1 MNEPDNRPKPVRL
14 PFIPNLAV
22 SYGRPSAPPPTI
34 SFVGD
39 YASWADAEKVS
50 VGYSSPSI
58 LEKVRG
64 SALKVKRGEAVFE
77 RDSVAFN
84 QPHYRWPVTTCLLMI
99 ALRNRGHLH
108 VADFGG
114 SLGSTYSQH
123 KAIFGEV
130 PALIWS
136 VIEQPHYVA
145 CGNDEFS
152 DEVIQFFET
161 FEGAANRAK
170 IDVVLFSSSL
180 QYVSDPYNVIRVVA
194 ERRVANILIDR
205 FALTDRATDLIQ
217 VQYVREPIY
226 NASYPTRNFA
236 RKPFL
241 EFMSSIGYSMRLSFR
256 GEDGPNYAGF
266 FWSLRT

>member
-1 MNEPDNRPKPVRL
+1 MNEPDNRTKPGPL
-14 PFIPNLAV
+14 PFAPNIAI

-39 YASWADAEKVS
+39 YASWEDAEKAS

-58 LEKVRG
+58 LEKVRDG
-64 SALKVKRGEAVFE
+64 ALKVKRGEAVFE

-84 QPHYRWPVTTCLLMI
+84 QPHYRWPVTTCLLM
-99 ALRNRGHLH
+99 AAQRQHGHLH

-123 KAIFGEV
+123 KPILDEISG
-130 PALIWS
+130 LMWS
-136 VIEQPHYVA
+136 VIEQPNYVE
-145 CGNDEFS
+145 CGNKEFC
-152 DEVIQFFET
+152 DDVIQFFET
-161 FEGAANRAK
+161 IEGAASRAN

-180 QYVSDPYNVIRVVA
+180 QYVPDPYNVIRSVA
-194 ERRVANILIDR
+194 ERKVADILIDR
-205 FALTDRATDLIQ
+205 LALTDRATDLIQ

-226 NASYPTRNFA
+226 NASYPARTFA
-236 RKPFL
+236 KKPFL
-241 EFMSSIGYSMRLSFR
+241 DFMGSLGYSVRLSFR

-266 FWSLRT
+266 FLSLRT